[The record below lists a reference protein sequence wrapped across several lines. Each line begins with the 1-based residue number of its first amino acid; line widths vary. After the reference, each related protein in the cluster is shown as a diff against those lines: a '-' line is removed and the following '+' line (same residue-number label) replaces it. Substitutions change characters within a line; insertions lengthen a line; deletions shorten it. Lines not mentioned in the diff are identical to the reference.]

1 MPFAYRGEEEEVNNY
16 EVFDLGAVVLRK
28 GATLRDA
35 KLACKTYVTLNE
47 EKSNSII
54 YSTGTRGSNPQPSP
68 LGSPVISLL
77 GFLRTQPRSRSNNR

>member
-1 MPFAYRGEEEEVNNY
+1 VNDY
-16 EVFDLGAVVLRK
+16 EVFDLGDVVLRE

-35 KLACKTYVTLNE
+35 KLACRTYGTLNE
-47 EKSNSII
+47 EKSNTII

-77 GFLRTQPRSRSNNR
+77 GFS